1 MGSMLVRGLLA
12 WLRPS
17 VDFVSNCPE
26 QDSAEGHTAYGMVL
40 SSFLFVVCLTLS
52 PFPSNAQTDA
62 AQVAP
67 NNINQR
73 YDEAFQE
80 TLRQPANLDVL
91 FKFANVATEHGD
103 LEGAISA
110 LERMLL
116 INPNLPRVRLE
127 LGVLYYRLASYEM
140 ARSYLESSLKSQNL
154 PDEVR
159 LKGERLLAEI
169 RNRQSPSHFSGEV
182 FAGFRYQSNAN
193 LGPPTSSVRL
203 FGQAANLN
211 QSAVGTSDWGFVAS
225 TALRHTYDLG
235 LQDRSVIETQVTG
248 YANRQFQLSTAN
260 VSIAELTTG
269 PRFQAF
275 QGIFEDISLKPFG
288 TFGYVWVNDQPY
300 YGSFGSGLEA
310 GVLLSDKLR
319 NTSVFLWRVQDHD
332 NTNYLPTNSIY
343 SGAEYTFNTTFQYQV
358 NDKVMLFLN
367 GSLQRFL
374 AESAVWQSY
383 QLGGVGSGF
392 TFKFDDPLFRSP
404 LPWSL
409 SFAANVQWWAYDAP
423 DPVVDS
429 SANRLQTDVILN
441 IQLLVPF
448 DERTNMIG
456 SVGRFVRA
464 SNIPNYQFVNNSALL
479 GVTWRF

>member
-1 MGSMLVRGLLA
+1 MIIRWSLDRR
-12 WLRPS
+12 RPP
-17 VDFVSNCPE
+17 FHFISNCRA
-26 QDSAEGHTAYGMVL
+26 DKSTKKCIKYRIGL
-40 SSFLFVVCLTLS
+40 SGFLFALCMTGS
-52 PFPSNAQTDA
+52 PFPSSAQTDSV
-62 AQVAP
+62 QVAP
-67 NNINQR
+67 SDINQR

-91 FKFANVATEHGD
+91 FRFANVATEHGD

-127 LGVLYYRLASYEM
+127 LGVLYYRLASYEV

-211 QSAVGTSDWGFVAS
+211 QSAVGTADWGFVAS
-225 TALRHTYDLG
+225 TVLRHTYDLG

-275 QGIFEDISLKPFG
+275 QGIFEDVSLKPFG

-300 YGSFGSGLEA
+300 YGSFGAGLEA
-310 GVLLSDKLR
+310 GVLLSNKLR

-332 NTNYLPTNSIY
+332 DTNYLPTNSIY
-343 SGAEYTFNTTFQYQV
+343 SGAEYTLNTTFQYQA
-358 NDKVMLFLN
+358 NDKIMLFFN
-367 GSLQRFL
+367 GSLQRFM

-383 QLGGVGSGF
+383 QLGGVGGGF
-392 TFKFDDPLFRSP
+392 SFRFDDPLFKSP
-404 LPWSL
+404 FPWSL
-409 SFAANVQWWAYDAP
+409 SFAANVQWWVYDAP
-423 DPVVDS
+423 DPVVDPS
-429 SANRLQTDVILN
+429 VNRLQTDLILN

-448 DERTNMIG
+448 DERTNMLA

-464 SNIPNYQFVNNSALL
+464 SNVPNYQFVNNSALL